1 MTMNTGALA
10 LLIPILAIVGGYVVA
25 IMKIRDK
32 QGVSSREQEAEN
44 QALRAELVTLRQRV
58 EVLEQLVTDDSFQL
72 KREFKQV

>member
-1 MTMNTGALA
+1 MNTGALA

-32 QGVSSREQEAEN
+32 QGGSSRAQEAEN
-44 QALRAELVTLRQRV
+44 QAMRAELATLRQRV

-72 KREFKQV
+72 KRELKQV

>member
-1 MTMNTGALA
+1 MNTGALA

-44 QALRAELVTLRQRV
+44 QALRDELATLRQRV

>member
-1 MTMNTGALA
+1 MNTGALA

>member
-1 MTMNTGALA
+1 MNTGALA

-44 QALRAELVTLRQRV
+44 QALRAELATLRQRV
-58 EVLEQLVTDDSFQL
+58 EVLEQLATDDGFQL
-72 KREFKQV
+72 KREFRKV

>member
-1 MTMNTGALA
+1 MNTGALA

-44 QALRAELVTLRQRV
+44 QALRAELATLRQRV
-58 EVLEQLVTDDSFQL
+58 EVLEQLVTDDIFQL

>member
-1 MTMNTGALA
+1 MNTGALA

-44 QALRAELVTLRQRV
+44 QALR
-58 EVLEQLVTDDSFQL
+58 DIF
-72 KREFKQV
+72 FH

>member
-1 MTMNTGALA
+1 MNTGALA

-44 QALRAELVTLRQRV
+44 QALRAELATLRQRV

>member
-1 MTMNTGALA
+1 MNTGALA

-32 QGVSSREQEAEN
+32 QGGSSRAQEAEN
-44 QALRAELVTLRQRV
+44 QAMRAELATLRQRV

>member
-1 MTMNTGALA
+1 MNTGTLA

-44 QALRAELVTLRQRV
+44 QALRAELATLRQRV

>member
-1 MTMNTGALA
+1 MNTGALA

-44 QALRAELVTLRQRV
+44 QALRIELATLRQRV